1 MTVNY
6 KLSFE
11 DTNMR
16 KFLQTVHYSDYIQN
30 LPENIKCNTLTMKM
44 FECIAPTYIDP
55 LADSG
60 VSTSLFDFNTFVNA
74 PYSNDL
80 CVGDEYK
87 ALLSFYN
94 EVYGSRVFSSASD
107 FSNFKFGS
115 TIVVPEVT
123 RFATIKFLGQMY
135 TSTMSRT
142 THGSYIEIF
151 IELPTPNKETRMK
164 AGEVQYFFSHHLQN
178 ESRFVADGGLYT
190 PRLHTEH
197 VFAFVRWFKP
207 SKHLFK
213 GFENLGAAYYHDS
226 FTPMSSDCI
235 LPISKIYSCAAMKK
249 GYPDNHIVFVPMPRK
264 IVGL

>member
-1 MTVNY
+1 M
-6 KLSFE
+6 
-11 DTNMR
+11 
-16 KFLQTVHYSDYIQN
+16 
-30 LPENIKCNTLTMKM
+30 MKM

-60 VSTSLFDFNTFVNA
+60 ASTSLFDFNTFVNA

-80 CVGDEYK
+80 VTGSEVLPPNTILSRKSKYVTVGDEYE
-87 ALLSFYN
+87 ALLSFYG
-94 EVYGSRVFSSASD
+94 EAYGSRVFSSASD

-115 TIVVPEVT
+115 TIVVPEVS
-123 RFATIKFLGQMY
+123 RFATIEVLGQMY

-151 IELPTPNKETRMK
+151 IEPPAPNKETRMK